1 MSSLTA
7 AATES
12 RAPASVTAF
21 PPHIVAVVLAATSV
35 IVGVIWDIS
44 WHRSIGRDTFWTP
57 AHLAIYLGGIVAGV
71 SCGAL
76 VLRTTF
82 AGTPEERGRTVR
94 FWGFRGPLGA
104 WVCIW
109 GAIAMIT
116 SAPFDNWWHNA
127 YGLDVKVLSPPHVLL
142 ALGFTGIQVGGLLLL
157 AARQNADE
165 GATDA
170 HAAAHRRLFTYAA
183 GLLVANASIMGIEY
197 IGFPNDAHH
206 ALYYKICAAAFPLLL
221 AATARAS
228 RARWPATGAAAT
240 YMAVTFLML
249 WILPLFPATPR
260 LAPIYNPLDHFVPP
274 PVPIL
279 LVVPALVIDLVVRRG
294 PESDWGRAALAGIG
308 FVLVLLAVQWTVAR
322 FLISPRAENFLFG
335 AQRWNYNSQLGPW
348 RYEFWRAAADPLTAG
363 GVVTATAIAV
373 ASTRVGL
380 WWGAWMARVR
390 R

>member
-1 MSSLTA
+1 MTATA
-7 AATES
+7 APATAP
-12 RAPASVTAF
+12 RAAAAAAF
-21 PPHIVAVVLAATSV
+21 PAHIAAVLLAATSV

-44 WHRSIGRDTFWTP
+44 WHRSVGRDTFWTS
-57 AHLAIYLGGIVAGV
+57 AHLAIYLGGILAGV

-82 AGTPEERGRTVR
+82 GGTLEARGRAVR

-109 GAIAMIT
+109 GAIAMIA

-142 ALGFTGIQVGGLLLL
+142 ALGFTGIQIGALLLL
-157 AARQNADE
+157 AARQHADD
-165 GATDA
+165 TDA
-170 HAAAHRRLFTYAA
+170 PHREAYRVLFAYAA
-183 GLLVANASIMGIEY
+183 GLLVANAAIIGFEY
-197 IGFPNDAHH
+197 VGFPNAAHN
-206 ALYYKICAAAFPLLL
+206 ALYYKICAGAFPFLL

-228 RARWPATGAAAT
+228 TLRWPATTAAAA
-240 YMAVTFLML
+240 YMAVNILML

-260 LAPIYNPLDHFVPP
+260 LAPIYNAVDHFVPP
-274 PVPIL
+274 PFPIL

-294 PESDWGRAALAGIG
+294 PESDWSRAALVGIG
-308 FVLVLLAVQWTVAR
+308 FVLVLLAVQWTVTR
-322 FLISPRAENFLFG
+322 FLISPSAENFVFG
-335 AQRWNYNSQLGPW
+335 TQRWSYNNTIGPW
-348 RYEFWRAAADPLTAG
+348 RYQFWRIRTDPLTGA
-363 GVVTATAIAV
+363 GVVTAVAIGV
-373 ASTRVGL
+373 ASTRLGL

>member
-1 MSSLTA
+1 MATTA
-7 AATES
+7 AAALRT
-12 RAPASVTAF
+12 RAAKPAALPLHITA
-21 PPHIVAVVLAATSV
+21 VLLAATSV

-57 AHLAIYLGGIVAGV
+57 AHMAIYLGGILAGL
-71 SCGAL
+71 SCGFLA
-76 VLRTTF
+76 LRTTF
-82 AGTPEERGRTVR
+82 AGTPEERQRAVR
-94 FWGFRGPLGA
+94 FWGFRAPLGA

-109 GAIAMIT
+109 GAIAMLT

-157 AARQNADE
+157 AARQNADGVE
-165 GATDA
+165 PA
-170 HAAAHRRLFTYAA
+170 HARTSRVLFACAA
-183 GLLVANASIMGIEY
+183 GLLVTNASIMGIEY
-197 IGFPNDAHH
+197 IGFPNDAHT
-206 ALYYKICAAAFPLLL
+206 ALYYKICAAAFPVLL

-228 RARWPATGAAAT
+228 RWRWPATTAAAT
-240 YMAVTFLML
+240 YMAVTFVML

-260 LAPIYNPLDHFVPP
+260 LAPIYNPVDHFVPP

-308 FVLVLLAVQWTVAR
+308 FVLILVVVQWTVAP
-322 FLISPRAENFLFG
+322 FLISPHAENFLFG
-335 AQRWNYNSQLGPW
+335 VQRWNYNSRLGPW
-348 RYEFWRAAADPLTAG
+348 RYEFWRVGTDPLTTA
-363 GVVTATAIAV
+363 GVVTAVAIAV